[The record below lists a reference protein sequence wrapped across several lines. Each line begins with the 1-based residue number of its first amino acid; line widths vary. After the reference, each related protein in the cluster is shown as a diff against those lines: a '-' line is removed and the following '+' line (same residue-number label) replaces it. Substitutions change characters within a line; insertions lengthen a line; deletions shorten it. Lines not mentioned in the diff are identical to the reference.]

1 MNNRFRFYF
10 LMLTVMLV
18 VLVPVVASA
27 QEITGSFR
35 VTVLQPSGEPAVGEA
50 VTVTDTRTGSA
61 RTSMTNDNGVINI
74 RGLAIGGPFTIR
86 VDSETYRSTMVTD
99 AFTKLTGATTYNL
112 TLEDQG
118 ALEEVIVVASS
129 MVLGSDVAIGP
140 SSSFNIEQIEAMPSI
155 SREIRDVI
163 RLDPRVNITRAGAG
177 GSQSYGINCL
187 GGSARSNSFTI
198 DGVRSA
204 DGFGLN
210 ASGTSARHNFPIPFD
225 VVRAA
230 SVEFAP
236 IDVQYGH
243 FTGCNVNVVT
253 KSGGNEF
260 NVSAFYLYSDDSMS
274 GDSIDGDIVSSGEAE
289 DIDWGFEF
297 GGPIIKDK
305 LFFYVA
311 YEETDDSSVQN
322 SGPIGGGFANE
333 GFITMEEAA
342 QIKAILAS
350 KYDRDVGEIVRSL
363 PGVSERIFA
372 RIDWNINDNHR
383 FEATYRDLEESS
395 LGPDDYGFGGFTFS
409 DNFNVNGTE
418 QDSYSLRLFSNW
430 TDRFSTEIRFSSLD
444 VLDQQDPLGG
454 GEAQDDNKP
463 RLQLFDGRDEIMTSG
478 PGQFRSANALN
489 YTLEQFKAAA
499 DYIIGDHT
507 LTFGFEQDALDV
519 FNLFI
524 SNATGTID
532 FASIEDLEAGMASFM
547 DGFGSYTGDP
557 TDAGATFARDVNTV
571 YLQDFWTLSDR
582 LAITAGLRY
591 DWYESSDV
599 PIENSIWEQR
609 YGFKNTQTFEGLD
622 ILLPRIGLTYD
633 LPWDRIGDLQLRAG
647 FGVFTGGDPTVHFAN
662 SYQNFGGAIGFGR
675 SSSSPC
681 TDADLEV
688 LSSGSFNGLPACIT
702 AQQIAQATQNTGRAA
717 AVDPD
722 FELAS
727 QQRWN
732 LGATLYTDSG
742 IEFFKDWEVQFDYIY
757 SNHKDSP
764 DWLDLTLTQRVDENG
779 NLIFLPDGR
788 PQFFAVDPLL
798 DGCDATLNGFRG
810 GFSNVT
816 TACDAGSDDQDIL
829 MTNGPSGSTTS
840 ISVQLAKQFF
850 FRKNSSLDL
859 RMGYAYTDAEVGN
872 PVTNSTDTSSF
883 EEVAVAVINQ
893 TKMGPAYWANKHNFV
908 LGTTFKWFF
917 FDNHP
922 TTIGLFYRKRS
933 GRPFSYT
940 YDNNTPTIVFGDS
953 DNEERNL
960 FYVPTGV
967 DDPRVDMSQLE
978 SAGTLDDFMDFLEST
993 GLSKYAGQVSPKN
1006 GFTGPSNTDLDLRF
1020 SQAFPLPGFNHSLIF
1035 FADFENILN
1044 MFSDSNNIQKFMDSG
1059 DVNEGVP
1066 ILDAELSDDGSQF
1079 IYKGFAPGGSKQS
1092 DFIPIIYDVDD
1103 TVWRIQIGLRYNF
1116 N

>member
-1 MNNRFRFYF
+1 MKNKFRFYF
-10 LMLTVMLV
+10 LVLTVMLV
-18 VLVPVVASA
+18 VLIPVVAFA

-35 VTVLQPSGEPAVGEA
+35 VTVSQPSGEPAVGEA
-50 VTVTDTRTGSA
+50 VTVTDTRTGST
-61 RTSMTNDNGVINI
+61 RTVMTNDKGVINV
-74 RGLAIGGPFTIR
+74 RGLPIGGPFTIR
-86 VDSETYRSTMVTD
+86 VDSDTYQSTMVTD
-99 AFTKLTGATTYNL
+99 AFTKLTGATTYNI

-140 SSSFNIEQIEAMPSI
+140 NSSFTLETIEAMPTI

-163 RLDPRVNITRAGAG
+163 RLDPRVNIARSSAP
-177 GSQSYGINCL
+177 GSESFGINCL
-187 GGSARSNSFTI
+187 GGSGRANSFTI

-260 NVSAFYLYSDDSMS
+260 TGSAFYLYSDDSMS
-274 GDSIDGDIVSSGEAE
+274 GDSINGETVTSGEAE
-289 DIDWGFEF
+289 DIDWGFEI

-311 YEETDDSSVQN
+311 YEETDDSTVQN

-333 GFITMEEAA
+333 GFITMEQAA
-342 QIKAILAS
+342 QIKGIMAS
-350 KYDRDVGEIVRSL
+350 RYDRDVGEIVRNL
-363 PGVSERIFA
+363 PGVSERVFA

-395 LGPDDYGFGGFTFS
+395 LGPDGYGFDGFTFS
-409 DNFNVNGTE
+409 DNFNVNGTV
-418 QDSYSLRLFSNW
+418 QDSYALRLFSNW

-444 VLDQQDPLGG
+444 VTDQQDPLGG

-463 RLQLFDGRDEIMTSG
+463 RLMVWEDGDRLMTSG
-478 PGQFRSANALN
+478 PGAFRSANAMN
-489 YTLEQFKAAA
+489 YTLEQFKVAA

-507 LTFGFEQDALDV
+507 LTFGFEQDALEV

-524 SNATGTID
+524 TNATGTIE
-532 FASIEDLEAGMASFM
+532 FSSIENLEAGQAFEM
-547 DGFGSYTGDP
+547 DGLGSYTGDP
-557 TDAGATFARDVNTV
+557 NDASAAFARDVNSV
-571 YLQDFWTLSDR
+571 YLQDFWTISDR
-582 LAITAGLRY
+582 LTVTAGLRY

-599 PIENSIWEQR
+599 PIENDIWEQR
-609 YGFKNTQTFEGLD
+609 YGFKNTQAFDGLD
-622 ILLPRIGLTYD
+622 IIMPRIGLTYD

-675 SSSSPC
+675 SGASPC
-681 TDADLEV
+681 TDADLAV
-688 LSSGSFNGLPACIT
+688 LSSGSFEGLPDCIT
-702 AQQIAQATQNTGRAA
+702 QQQIAEATQNTGRAA

-722 FELAS
+722 FDVAS
-727 QQRWN
+727 QERWN
-732 LGATLYTDSG
+732 LGATLYTTSG
-742 IEFFKDWEVQFDYIY
+742 IEFFRDWEVQFDYIY
-757 SNHKDSP
+757 SNAKNSP
-764 DWLDLTLTQRVDENG
+764 DWLDLTLTQRVDDEG
-779 NLIFLPDGR
+779 NLVFLPDGR
-788 PQFFAVDPLL
+788 PRFFAVDPLL
-798 DGCDATLNGFRG
+798 DGCDATLIGIREGFRD
-810 GFSNVT
+810 VT
-816 TACDAGSDDQDIL
+816 SACNAGRDDQDIL

-840 ISVQLAKQFF
+840 ISVQLGKQFLY
-850 FRKNSSLDL
+850 RGNSSLDL
-859 RMGYAYTDAEVGN
+859 RMGYAYTDAETGN
-872 PVTNSTDTSSF
+872 AVTNSTDTSSF

-893 TKMGPAYWANKHNFV
+893 TKMGPAYFANKHNFV
-908 LGTTFKWFF
+908 LGANFRWYFF
-917 FDNHP
+917 AEQP
-922 TTIGLFYRKRS
+922 TTIGLFYRYRT
-933 GRPFSYT
+933 GRPFSYV
-940 YDNNTPTIVFGDS
+940 YDNDTPTLVFGDS

-978 SAGTLDDFMDFLEST
+978 SAGTLDDFMDFLNSS
-993 GLSKYAGQVSPKN
+993 GLNKYAGQVSPKN
-1006 GFTGPSNTDLDLRF
+1006 GFTGPSNYDLDLRI
-1020 SQAFPLPGFNHSLIF
+1020 SQAFPLPGFNHSLVLF
-1035 FADFENILN
+1035 LDFENILN
-1044 MFSDSNNIQKFMDSG
+1044 MFSDSNNVQTFMDNG
-1059 DVNEGVP
+1059 DVSEGVP
-1066 ILDAELSDDGSQF
+1066 VLDALLSEDGSQF
-1079 IYKGFAPGGSKQS
+1079 IYRGFNPGGSKPS
-1092 DFIPIIYDVDD
+1092 DFNPIEIDVND
-1103 TVWRIQIGLRYNF
+1103 TVWRVQIGLRYNF